1 MVGTVITKKGVALI
15 AKLLA
20 TEQQLVFTR
29 AAVGTGSC
37 PSGYD
42 PAGMLDL
49 GQYRM
54 DGMIAGCEAEG
65 EEATIT
71 FQVSSEDVEEGFI
84 ITEAGLYANDE
95 DDGEILYAY
104 LDLTGD
110 PQYVYPKGGV
120 VQKFAEIDFKTIIG
134 QVSSVTAV
142 ISPSSLVTREVYEEG
157 MAKKVTTAGGDIA
170 DTKVSTYAAIAEE
183 YPEPAAGDTMTT
195 IMGKVVKFIRDA
207 KAGFCR
213 KSELVDNCTSSD
225 TDKPPTAKQAKVLW
239 DKITAAV
246 TALTTHKSS
255 GDHDG
260 RYYTET
266 EVNNLLAAKVSKS
279 DLVNNCTSTATDKAP
294 TAYQVKVLMDKY
306 NQLNGDLGNRGRT
319 YWSGPEN
326 IWIPAGTW
334 VNGKNYISL
343 PAGSYI
349 VSAHAELPAGDPR
362 AYISISETN
371 FVEQYVSIPSHI
383 DVRRA
388 TVTFVAF
395 FDSTKSIR
403 VRLFCDAAVTATLCE
418 ISAIRIS

>member
-1 MVGTVITKKGVALI
+1 MTGTIITKKGVALI

-20 TEQQLVFTR
+20 TEQQLTFTR

-42 PAGMLDL
+42 PASMLDL
-49 GQYRM
+49 NQYHM
-54 DGMIAGCEAEG
+54 DGMIAKCEAEG
-65 EEATIT
+65 EEATVT
-71 FQVSSEDVEEGFI
+71 FQISSEDVDEGFV
-84 ITEAGLYANDE
+84 ITEAGVYAADADE
-95 DDGEILYAY
+95 GEILYAY

-134 QVSSVTAV
+134 QVKSVTAT

-157 MAKKVTTAGGDIA
+157 MATKVTTAGGDIA
-170 DTKVSTYAAIAEE
+170 DTTVSAYTSVTKE
-183 YPEPAAGDTMTT
+183 YPEPAAGDTMKT
-195 IMGKVVKFIRDA
+195 IIGKVVKFIQDA
-207 KAGFCR
+207 KAGFCK
-213 KSELVDNCTSSD
+213 KSDLVDNCTSTD
-225 TDKPPTAKQAKVLW
+225 TDKAPTAKQAKVLW

-279 DLVNNCTSTATDKAP
+279 DLINNAASTATDKAP
-294 TAYQVKVLMDKY
+294 TANQVKVLNDRI
-306 NQLNGDLGNRGRT
+306 NALNGDLGNRGRT

-326 IWIPAGTW
+326 IWVPANTW
-334 VNGKNYISL
+334 ANGARSIKL
-343 PAGSYI
+343 PAGNY
-349 VSAHAELPAGDPR
+349 VMSAHARLPAGDRR
-362 AYISISETN
+362 AYISISEVD
-371 FVEQYVSIPSHI
+371 FVEQYVSIPSSL

-388 TVTFVAF
+388 TATFVAF
-395 FDSTKSIR
+395 LEREMTIR
-403 VRLFCDAAVTATLCE
+403 VRVFSETAATAEYCE
-418 ISAIRIS
+418 VSAIRIG